1 MIPPGLVTKQRVL
14 AAFYVG
20 ALALMLSGA
29 FAPLTRDLPW
39 EPVLNGVGILAL
51 ASAGMAAVFV
61 GLERGSAAGA
71 LGGVFWRR
79 SDEATKA
86 RGGSLLL
93 AAAGAAC
100 IAAAAWLILY

>member
-39 EPVLNGVGILAL
+39 EPVRVGVGLLAL
-51 ASAGMAAVFV
+51 ASVGMVVAFFGLKSGRRWVSVALVASGMAAIV
-61 GLERGSAAGA
+61 
-71 LGGVFWRR
+71 
-79 SDEATKA
+79 
-86 RGGSLLL
+86 
-93 AAAGAAC
+93 AAAVLV
-100 IAAAAWLILY
+100 IFFN